1 MLKIKRA
8 YEAPSPED
16 GFRILIDRL
25 WPRGESKEKEQLDL
39 WEKNIAPSNDLR
51 KEFGH
56 DPDKFDW
63 FAGEYRKELDSN
75 PATAEFVQLVE
86 ERLQEGDVT
95 LLYGAKDTRHNQ
107 AVVLRDYLEEKLRE
121 RKSREL

>member
-16 GFRILIDRL
+16 GFRILVDRL

-39 WEKNIAPSNDLR
+39 WEKDIAPTNALR

-63 FAGEYRKELDSN
+63 FAQEYRKELDSN
-75 PATAEFVQLVE
+75 PATAEFIRLVGE
-86 ERLQEGDVT
+86 KLQTSDVT

-107 AVVLRDYLEEKLRE
+107 AVVLQSYLEEKLRE
-121 RKSREL
+121 